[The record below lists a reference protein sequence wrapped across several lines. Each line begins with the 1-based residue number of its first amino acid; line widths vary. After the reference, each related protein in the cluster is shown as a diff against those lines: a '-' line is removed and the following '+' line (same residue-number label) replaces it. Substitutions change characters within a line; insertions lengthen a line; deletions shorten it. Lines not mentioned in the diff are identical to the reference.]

1 MPRVPEVTD
10 DGGNETLKSLFDKER
25 DTYGDL
31 LNPTRV
37 LAHCP
42 PILEAAKRLYA
53 SFPESGLVPSS
64 LHALVHVRVAS
75 INGCPF

>member
-1 MPRVPEVTD
+1 MPRVSEVTQHNED
-10 DGGNETLKSLFDKER
+10 PILKPLFEAECSQYGG
-25 DTYGDL
+25 L

-42 PILEAAKRLYA
+42 PILKAAKQFYA
-53 SFPESGLVPSS
+53 SFPASGLVPAS